1 MIEATRRRSPAPSGS
16 AMRRLMTRPIHAH
29 LAAAVQPR
37 VVVAEVAAEPVT
49 QAPADAVAQIVADA
63 PADAPADVPAPLSFA
78 PEAAAGEADLARLRL
93 EVAVMKAA
101 LAAERRES
109 EALRTSLGLADAET
123 LSDEARA
130 VRARWAALV
139 ERLIHNPL

>member
-63 PADAPADVPAPLSFA
+63 PVEAPAPLSFA
-78 PEAAAGEADLARLRL
+78 PEADAGEADLARLRL

-123 LSDEARA
+123 LSEEARA

>member
-37 VVVAEVAAEPVT
+37 TVVAEVAAEPVT
-49 QAPADAVAQIVADA
+49 QAPADAVVQIVADA
-63 PADAPADVPAPLSFA
+63 PIDVPAPLSFA

-123 LSDEARA
+123 LSEEARA

>member
-1 MIEATRRRSPAPSGS
+1 MIEATRRRSPALSGS

-29 LAAAVQPR
+29 LAGTVPPR
-37 VVVAEVAAEPVT
+37 ALVAEVPSDIAT
-49 QAPADAVAQIVADA
+49 DAHADA
-63 PADAPADVPAPLSFA
+63 PMAAPALPNSETGSAD
-78 PEAAAGEADLARLRL
+78 ADLARLRL

-109 EALRTSLGLADAET
+109 EALRSSLGLVDAET
-123 LSDEARA
+123 LGEEARA

-139 ERLIHNPL
+139 ERLIHDAP

>member
-37 VVVAEVAAEPVT
+37 AVVAEVAAEAVT
-49 QAPADAVAQIVADA
+49 QAPADAVVQIVADA
-63 PADAPADVPAPLSFA
+63 PAEAPAPLSFA

>member
-1 MIEATRRRSPAPSGS
+1 MIEATRRRSPAPTGS

-29 LAAAVQPR
+29 LAVAAQPR
-37 VVVAEVAAEPVT
+37 AVVAEAPEAVT
-49 QAPADAVAQIVADA
+49 EAPAE
-63 PADAPADVPAPLSFA
+63 VPAPLPST
-78 PEAAAGEADLARLRL
+78 PEADLVRLRL
-93 EVAVMKAA
+93 EVAMMKAA

-123 LSDEARA
+123 LSEEARA

-139 ERLIHNPL
+139 ERLIHTPL

>member
-29 LAAAVQPR
+29 LAGAVQPR
-37 VVVAEVAAEPVT
+37 AFVSESAAEAVTKAPAEAVAQVVVE
-49 QAPADAVAQIVADA
+49 APADALAQ
-63 PADAPADVPAPLSFA
+63 VPASLLSE
-78 PEAAAGEADLARLRL
+78 PEVDTGEADLTRLRL
-93 EVAVMKAA
+93 EVAMMKAA

-109 EALRTSLGLADAET
+109 EALRSSLGLVEAET
-123 LSDEARA
+123 LSEESRA

-139 ERLIHNPL
+139 ERLIHDPR

>member
-37 VVVAEVAAEPVT
+37 VVVAEVAAETVT

-63 PADAPADVPAPLSFA
+63 PVEAPAPLSFA
-78 PEAAAGEADLARLRL
+78 PEADAGEADLARLRL

>member
-1 MIEATRRRSPAPSGS
+1 MNEATRRRSPAPNDS

-29 LAAAVQPR
+29 RA
-37 VVVAEVAAEPVT
+37 VAAPVR
-49 QAPADAVAQIVADA
+49 PV
-63 PADAPADVPAPLSFA
+63 A
-78 PEAAAGEADLARLRL
+78 PEALAPSAEADESSADLARLRL

-109 EALRTSLGLADAET
+109 EALRASLGLAEPEG

-130 VRARWAALV
+130 VRERWASLV
-139 ERLIHNPL
+139 ERLIHGTP

>member
-1 MIEATRRRSPAPSGS
+1 
-16 AMRRLMTRPIHAH
+16 MTRPIHAH

-37 VVVAEVAAEPVT
+37 AVVAEVAAEAVK
-49 QAPADAVAQIVADA
+49 QAPADAVVQIV
-63 PADAPADVPAPLSFA
+63 ADAPADVPAPLSFA

-123 LSDEARA
+123 LSEEARA

>member
-37 VVVAEVAAEPVT
+37 AVVAEVAAEAVT
-49 QAPADAVAQIVADA
+49 QAPADAVVQIV
-63 PADAPADVPAPLSFA
+63 ADAPADVPAPLSFA

-123 LSDEARA
+123 LSEEARA

>member
-37 VVVAEVAAEPVT
+37 AVVAEVAAEAMT
-49 QAPADAVAQIVADA
+49 QAPAEAMAPIVV
-63 PADAPADVPAPLSFA
+63 DAPADVPTPLSFE
-78 PEAAAGEADLARLRL
+78 PEADAAEADLARLRL

-123 LSDEARA
+123 LSEEARA

>member
-1 MIEATRRRSPAPSGS
+1 
-16 AMRRLMTRPIHAH
+16 MTRPIHAH

-37 VVVAEVAAEPVT
+37 AVVAEVAAEAMTQAPAEAMAQAPAEAVT
-49 QAPADAVAQIVADA
+49 QAPAEAMAQIVV
-63 PADAPADVPAPLSFA
+63 DAPADVPTPLSFE
-78 PEAAAGEADLARLRL
+78 PEADAAEADLARLRL

-123 LSDEARA
+123 LSEEARA

>member
-1 MIEATRRRSPAPSGS
+1 MIEATRRRSPALSGS

-29 LAAAVQPR
+29 LAVAAQPR
-37 VVVAEVAAEPVT
+37 LVPMEAPADVVEEN
-49 QAPADAVAQIVADA
+49 PADAVAPATADTDVDLLA
-63 PADAPADVPAPLSFA
+63 PSQ
-78 PEAAAGEADLARLRL
+78 PEADAGEADLTRLRL
-93 EVAVMKAA
+93 EVAMMKAA

-109 EALRTSLGLADAET
+109 EVLRSSLGLVEAET
-123 LSDEARA
+123 LSEEARA

>member
-37 VVVAEVAAEPVT
+37 TVAAEPVT
-49 QAPADAVAQIVADA
+49 QAPADAVVQIVADA
-63 PADAPADVPAPLSFA
+63 PAEAPAPLSFA
-78 PEAAAGEADLARLRL
+78 PEADAGEADLARLRL

-123 LSDEARA
+123 LSEEARA

>member
-1 MIEATRRRSPAPSGS
+1 
-16 AMRRLMTRPIHAH
+16 MTRPIHAH

-37 VVVAEVAAEPVT
+37 AVVAEVAAEPVT
-49 QAPADAVAQIVADA
+49 QAPADAVAPIAVDA
-63 PADAPADVPAPLSFA
+63 ATDISAPLSVE
-78 PEAAAGEADLARLRL
+78 PEADAGEADLARLRL
-93 EVAVMKAA
+93 EVAMMKAA

-123 LSDEARA
+123 LSEEARA

>member
-1 MIEATRRRSPAPSGS
+1 MIEATRRRSPAPTGS

-29 LAAAVQPR
+29 LAVAAQPR
-37 VVVAEVAAEPVT
+37 AVVAEAPEAVT
-49 QAPADAVAQIVADA
+49 EAPAE
-63 PADAPADVPAPLSFA
+63 VPAPLPST
-78 PEAAAGEADLARLRL
+78 PEADEADLVRLRL
-93 EVAVMKAA
+93 EVAMMKAA

-123 LSDEARA
+123 LSEEARA

-139 ERLIHNPL
+139 ERLIHTPL

>member
-37 VVVAEVAAEPVT
+37 TVVAEVTAEPVT
-49 QAPADAVAQIVADA
+49 QAPADAVVQIV
-63 PADAPADVPAPLSFA
+63 ADAPADVPAPLSFE

-123 LSDEARA
+123 LSEEARA

>member
-37 VVVAEVAAEPVT
+37 AVVAEVAAEPVT
-49 QAPADAVAQIVADA
+49 QAPADAVAPIAVDA
-63 PADAPADVPAPLSFA
+63 ATDISAPLSVE
-78 PEAAAGEADLARLRL
+78 PEADAGEADLARLRL
-93 EVAVMKAA
+93 EVAMMKAA

-123 LSDEARA
+123 LSEEARA

>member
-37 VVVAEVAAEPVT
+37 TVAAEVAAEPVT
-49 QAPADAVAQIVADA
+49 QAPADAVVQIVADA
-63 PADAPADVPAPLSFA
+63 PAEAPAPLSFA

-123 LSDEARA
+123 LSEEARA

>member
-63 PADAPADVPAPLSFA
+63 PVEAPAPLSLA
-78 PEAAAGEADLARLRL
+78 PEADAGEADLARLRL

-123 LSDEARA
+123 LSEEARA

>member
-37 VVVAEVAAEPVT
+37 AVVAEVAAEPVT

-63 PADAPADVPAPLSFA
+63 PVEAPAPLSFA
-78 PEAAAGEADLARLRL
+78 PEADAGEADLARLRL

-123 LSDEARA
+123 LSEEARA